1 MNWISVK
8 DRLPLSGAI
17 VLGTSYTM
25 ELGKRDENF
34 LLQNSRRKICR
45 REERAQESKDK

>member
-17 VLGTSYTM
+17 VLGTSYTIATNLCGLHVVM
-25 ELGKRDENF
+25 YVNDDLSILWG
-34 LLQNSRRKICR
+34 L
-45 REERAQESKDK
+45 